1 MLQGLEEMGSD
12 SDEETRRWE
21 EEQIQKGVN
30 ASAPDQPAAPQPPQL
45 SAIDQSFLVGAPIG
59 YMGGATGYMGGASF
73 TVAPVLSY
81 AGYQKQALNS
91 AIKSLQIPDKLV
103 PITVE
108 SLKSRLS
115 NRLRDLRETASAHR
129 RRLEQIVT
137 DLDNSQDEVTR
148 TDGRRGGL
156 GLDYQFYQEM
166 RGYLRDL
173 LGCLV
178 EKVREVHVCME
189 PTRGV
194 FHSASTLVL

>member
-59 YMGGATGYMGGASF
+59 YMGGASF
-73 TVAPVLSY
+73 TVAPVQSY
-81 AGYQKQALNS
+81 AGYQKQTLNS
-91 AIKSLQIPDKLV
+91 ATKSLQIPDKLV

-129 RRLEQIVT
+129 RRREQIVT

-148 TDGRRGGL
+148 ADGRRGGL

-173 LGCLV
+173 LGCLG
-178 EKVREVHVCME
+178 EKVRKSVGMYGASVRCIPQCQHSCVIHVNE
-189 PTRGV
+189 R
-194 FHSASTLVL
+194 